1 MKLNQSISIH
11 PGIKQSILYVFS
23 NVIILLVITWMWF
36 IGGILISTYID
47 WQYVTEL
54 HMLVGV
60 LILYTQ
66 LMISKYI
73 LPRQYYL
80 SFYQS
85 LGIGFLC
92 MILAFVLVIFLSYDG
107 NAILIYY
114 IFSIGLGSILLCEC
128 TKTRL
133 QFTILYVIQIIST
146 VGVLLIIR

>member
-1 MKLNQSISIH
+1 MKLNQSILIH
-11 PGIKQSILYVFS
+11 PGIKQSILYAFG
-23 NVIILLVITWMWF
+23 NGIILIMLTWLWF

-47 WQYVTEL
+47 WQYITEL
-54 HMLVGV
+54 YMLVGV

-66 LMISKYI
+66 LMISKCI

-133 QFTILYVIQIIST
+133 QFTLLYIVQIVGT
-146 VGVLLIIR
+146 VGLFLIVK